1 MILWLPVIVRPARVG
16 PAYIDPTR
24 SARRQKAVSLPD
36 GRYLG
41 RGLRFHDGVPHGHLA
56 DAVHLL
62 VPARPGRVLC
72 RRQRHL
78 VGVAAS
84 ARDEK
89 KRGRAAP
96 PVSLGGRACPPRRRR
111 ARSVARSCA
120 RSPWGEA
127 WEERGPEGTPSGT
140 PPRYTR
146 LSPRSLAP
154 SSDQDK
160 PPPGATALRPRFRS
174 AKRWCPCS
182 GGRSARPPTRFRSPR
197 GTSNS
202 GGSSFRGCYRLPYG
216 KVPA

>member
-120 RSPWGEA
+120 RSPWGTPGRRENLK
-127 WEERGPEGTPSGT
+127 ER
-140 PPRYTR
+140 PRARRRVTR
-146 LSPRSLAP
+146 ALARDHSPLHRN
-154 SSDQDK
+154 QDK
-160 PPPGATALRPRFRS
+160 PPPGATALKPRFRS
-174 AKRWCPCS
+174 AKRWCPCN